1 MRCRLSL
8 TAFLLMAGFNLVPLA
23 NGVFASPNLNSQE
36 SYRVLASE
44 ESGLNISVIE
54 RLLAEGDE
62 EITQGD
68 LIEAREKYD
77 KAREISKQLWSF
89 YRDIGGAFRG
99 LDARIPKEMETK
111 GRRSLDLLADA
122 NLRLAAL
129 FRTQNNPEVA
139 VPLLVEVVRLLT
151 PTSPQGQKAFQSL
164 LELGFVD
171 TPYAA
176 AR

>member
-1 MRCRLSL
+1 MRGRLSL
-8 TAFLLMAGFNLVPLA
+8 TAFILMAGFNLIPLA
-23 NGVFASPNLNSQE
+23 KVVYASPDLNNTDN
-36 SYRVLASE
+36 YRVLAGE
-44 ESGLNISVIE
+44 ERGLNISVIE
-54 RLLAEGDE
+54 RLLEEGDE
-62 EITQGD
+62 KIAQGD
-68 LIEAREKYD
+68 LVEARQKYD

-99 LDARIPKEMETK
+99 LDARIPKEMESK

-129 FRTQNNPEVA
+129 FRRQNDPEVA

-164 LELGFVD
+164 VELGFVD

-176 AR
+176 R

>member
-1 MRCRLSL
+1 MRCSLSL
-8 TAFLLMAGFNLVPLA
+8 TAFVLMAGFNLLPLA
-23 NGVFASPNLNSQE
+23 KGAFASPNLTSEE